1 MVQKGSSNLSV
12 SIIKIRKWCHWPRV
26 LDTSLWG
33 WNFLFLIIF
42 YLSSFACLTGHCSCD
57 LVLYVILNL
66 WLCESNLLVWPSKT
80 LHYPCVGGSWFFFIV
95 SLGVLFNFNWHGNSK
110 GCPHWAFYISVMYV
124 GGFPF
129 PPLPSV
135 PQNYLSQQWWYMFLV
150 TTVCMSERQFNDVFY
165 YIYFFTQQ
173 KLNCHETDVRWA
185 IKNGDTHDQL
195 KIAYHLILDNKRMR
209 MLGKFS
215 IGMWPVSLEEQVY
228 KALG

>member
-1 MVQKGSSNLSV
+1 MSN
-12 SIIKIRKWCHWPRV
+12 WP
-26 LDTSLWG
+26 
-33 WNFLFLIIF
+33 LFLWFGFVCNSKPLALWIKSSSLTVKDFI
-42 YLSSFACLTGHCSCD
+42 LSLCWWFLT
-57 LVLYVILNL
+57 
-66 WLCESNLLVWPSKT
+66 
-80 LHYPCVGGSWFFFIV
+80 FFIV

-135 PQNYLSQQWWYMFLV
+135 PQNYLSQQWWYMFVV
-150 TTVCMSERQFNDVFY
+150 TVVYLSERQFNDVFY
-165 YIYFFTQQ
+165 YMIFFTQQ

>member
-1 MVQKGSSNLSV
+1 MSN
-12 SIIKIRKWCHWPRV
+12 WP
-26 LDTSLWG
+26 
-33 WNFLFLIIF
+33 LFLWFGFVCNSKPLALWIKSSSLTVKDF
-42 YLSSFACLTGHCSCD
+42 TLS
-57 LVLYVILNL
+57 
-66 WLCESNLLVWPSKT
+66 LCW
-80 LHYPCVGGSWFFFIV
+80 WFLIFFIV

-110 GCPHWAFYISVMYV
+110 GCPHWAFYISLMYV